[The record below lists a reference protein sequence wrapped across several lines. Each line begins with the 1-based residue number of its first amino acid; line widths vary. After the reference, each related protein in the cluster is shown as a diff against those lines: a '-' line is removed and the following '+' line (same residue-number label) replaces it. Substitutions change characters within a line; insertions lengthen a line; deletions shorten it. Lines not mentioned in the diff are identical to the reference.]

1 MNQEDR
7 ELLLN
12 LLLKLDEDGLLN
24 IYDND
29 ENHYEL
35 NWAFIDGEELCIKI
49 NKQL

>member
-1 MNQEDR
+1 MTKEDK

-29 ENHYEL
+29 ENYHHVEWIYL
-35 NWAFIDGEELCIKI
+35 NGGEIHIKI
-49 NKQL
+49 D

>member
-1 MNQEDR
+1 MTQEEK

-29 ENHYEL
+29 EYYILER
-35 NWAFIDGEELCIKI
+35 AFIDKEELCIKI
-49 NKQL
+49 K

>member
-1 MNQEDR
+1 MTQEDKD
-7 ELLLN
+7 LLLK

-35 NWAFIDGEELCIKI
+35 EWAYIDREELYIKI
-49 NKQL
+49 NR